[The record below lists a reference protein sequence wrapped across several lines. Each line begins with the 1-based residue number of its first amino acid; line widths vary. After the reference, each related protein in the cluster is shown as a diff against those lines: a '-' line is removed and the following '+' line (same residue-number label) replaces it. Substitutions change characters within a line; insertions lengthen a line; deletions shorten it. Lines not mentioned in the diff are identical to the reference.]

1 MSSAPE
7 RRGYEAFGSFHTPST
22 AELFA
27 GAAATAV
34 PAPSSFL
41 PPLPTERCRLDL
53 TSFSSDAKQLFTVDT
68 KRWTYLNHGAF
79 GGPTR
84 YATQV
89 AAAWRD
95 VADRQPLEFHDRQF
109 FPYAVQAI
117 QALARFVGVSQPQ
130 ELVLLPNAT
139 TGLHAVLDSV
149 VRAELHRPSPTRAP
163 VVVCCLSTRYGAV
176 NKMLQ
181 ALANDARAAASN
193 GRRVEIHE
201 VPLSLAE
208 SLDAATVTSKLD
220 AALRAIRQQH
230 ATDCALVVVD
240 HVTSNTGVLLP
251 VDAIVRGCHAQR
263 VPVPVLVDGAH
274 ALLNLPLSL
283 DAIGA
288 DYYVGNCH
296 KWFASPRGAAF
307 LHRRSSAM
315 AIAPRVVSH
324 GFFDGL
330 QSAFMWQGLQD
341 YSAWLALPQCI
352 AFWEHQGVERCR
364 EYMHALAQ
372 RAAEHL
378 RAAWDVPAPE
388 PALVGGHAMQL
399 VALPSRRIFGVEVNL
414 HAANSSADAKHIQD
428 TLHAEHAIEVPVKC
442 IEGRLYVRISA
453 HIYNE
458 LADYDRL
465 ARAVVNGHT
474 G

>member
-1 MSSAPE
+1 MSSAASG
-7 RRGYEAFGSFHTPST
+7 RRGYEAFGSFHTPSA

-27 GAAATAV
+27 GAAASA
-34 PAPSSFL
+34 APSPASFL
-41 PPLPTERCRLDL
+41 PPVPRERCHLDL
-53 TSFSSDAKQLFTVDT
+53 STFSTDAKQLFTVDLQ
-68 KRWTYLNHGAF
+68 RWTYLNHGAF

-89 AAAWRD
+89 ASAWRA
-95 VADRQPLEFHDRQF
+95 VADRQPLQFHDRQF
-109 FPYAVQAI
+109 FPYVVQSI

-139 TGLHAVLDSV
+139 AGLHAVLDSV
-149 VRAELHRPSPTRAP
+149 VRAELRRPGTAP
-163 VVVCCLSTRYGAV
+163 VAVCCLSTRYGAV

-181 ALANDARAAASN
+181 QLAAEARSAAH
-193 GRRVEIHE
+193 GRGLEVHE
-201 VPLSLAE
+201 VPLSLAD
-208 SLDAATVTSKLD
+208 SLDAAAVTAQLAAGLD
-220 AALRAIRQQH
+220 AIRREH
-230 ATDCALVVVD
+230 ATDCSLVVVD

-251 VDAIVRGCHAQR
+251 VEQIVRACHAR
-263 VPVPVLVDGAH
+263 GVPVLVDGAH
-274 ALLNLPLSL
+274 ALLNLPLAL
-283 DAIGA
+283 DELRA

-307 LHRRSSAM
+307 LHVRRAEVPLE
-315 AIAPRVVSH
+315 PRVVSH

-364 EYMHALAQ
+364 SYMHALAQ

-378 RAAWDVPAPE
+378 YAAWDMPE
-388 PALVGGHAMQL
+388 QLARDASHARHAMRL
-399 VALPSRRIFGVEVNL
+399 VLLPSRRLFGVDVNQP
-414 HAANSSADAKHIQD
+414 AGNSSADAKHIQD
-428 TLHAEHAIEVPVKC
+428 TLHHAHQIEVPVKC
-442 IEGRLYVRISA
+442 VEGRLYVRLSA

-458 LADYDRL
+458 LEDYDRL
-465 ARAVVNGHT
+465 ARAIAG